1 MSRAP
6 AIGPGKAAVHVK
18 EMGMATTFSN
28 GVDFLR
34 DYTVRAN
41 QYPMLTL
48 EREQQLA
55 RRWAETQDPK
65 AADELVRSHMR
76 LAVKIAS
83 RYARSGLPVG
93 DLVSEA
99 NIGLVKA
106 VQRFDPAR
114 GFRLATYALWWIRAE
129 VQSYVLHNWS
139 MLKGGNTAALKRL
152 FFNLRQ
158 TQRRLG
164 IQDRVMTDE
173 EARTIAVELSASYE
187 EVREM
192 EHRFATPV
200 TSLNVPVGEDSDGEI
215 MDLLADD
222 RESVEAR
229 LAESSEFAQR
239 KALMMDALKVLGD
252 RERHIFVSRNLAE
265 EPVTLETLA
274 QQYGVSKERIR
285 QIESGAYN
293 KVAKRVRSAAE
304 VSAAPI
310 LPMAS
315 KRAKSPEVRRA
326 H

>member
-1 MSRAP
+1 MASFHSD
-6 AIGPGKAAVHVK
+6 AI
-18 EMGMATTFSN
+18 
-28 GVDFLR
+28 DQLR
-34 DYTVRAN
+34 TYTAQAN
-41 QYPMLTL
+41 RHPMLTPQ
-48 EREQQLA
+48 REHELA
-55 RRWAETQDPK
+55 MRWAEHKDPK

-106 VQRFDPAR
+106 VQRFDPSR

-129 VQSYVLHNWS
+129 VQSFVLHNWS

-164 IQDRVMTDE
+164 IQDRLMTDD
-173 EARTIAVELSASYE
+173 EARTISEELNASVE

-200 TSLNVPVGEDSDGEI
+200 SSLNIAVGEDSDGEI
-215 MDLLADD
+215 LDLVADE

-229 LAESSEFAQR
+229 LTESSEFNQR

-252 RERHIFVSRNLAE
+252 RERHIFVSRNLTE

-293 KVAKRVRSAAE
+293 KVAKRVRGAAE
-304 VSAAPI
+304 ISANPI

-315 KRAKSPEVRRA
+315 KRAKSPEVRRT

>member
-1 MSRAP
+1 
-6 AIGPGKAAVHVK
+6 
-18 EMGMATTFSN
+18 MATTFSN

>member
-1 MSRAP
+1 
-6 AIGPGKAAVHVK
+6 
-18 EMGMATTFSN
+18 MAYS
-28 GVDFLR
+28 DSIDLLR
-34 DYTVRAN
+34 TYTAQAN
-41 QYPMLTL
+41 RYPMLRP
-48 EREQQLA
+48 EEEQQLA
-55 RRWAETQDPK
+55 EAWSERQDRK
-65 AADELVRSHMR
+65 AFDMLVKSHMR

-83 RYARSGLPVG
+83 KYGRSGLPIA
-93 DLVSEA
+93 DLISEA

-106 VQRFDPAR
+106 VQRFDPTR

-139 MLKGGNTAALKRL
+139 MIKGGNTAALKRL

-164 IQDRVMTDE
+164 FHDRIMTDAEAAKVAE
-173 EARTIAVELSASYE
+173 ELHASVD

-200 TSLNVPVGEDSDGEI
+200 SSLNVPVGEEGDSEA

-222 RESVEAR
+222 RDTVEFR
-229 LAESSEFAQR
+229 LAEKSELDAR
-239 KALMMDALKVLGD
+239 KTLMVDALKILGD

-265 EPVTLETLA
+265 QPVTLETLA

-285 QIESGAYN
+285 QIESGAYK
-293 KVAKRVRSAAE
+293 KVARRVRSTADA
-304 VSAAPI
+304 SANPI

-315 KRAKSPEVRRA
+315 KRARGEVRVLS
-326 H
+326 